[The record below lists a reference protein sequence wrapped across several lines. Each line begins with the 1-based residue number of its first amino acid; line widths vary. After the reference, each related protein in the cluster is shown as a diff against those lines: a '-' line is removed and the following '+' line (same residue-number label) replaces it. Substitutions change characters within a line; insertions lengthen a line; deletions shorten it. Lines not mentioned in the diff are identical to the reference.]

1 VGNLLFHTSSYW
13 AYLTMTSLIGFITV
27 IWLMVL
33 VVAAFL
39 VTLAPSVH
47 LLFKGGERSNW
58 AIVSLIQGVI
68 AIGLVLL
75 FILGLSKLKGFY
87 AIRKLHL

>member
-1 VGNLLFHTSSYW
+1 
-13 AYLTMTSLIGFITV
+13 
-27 IWLMVL
+27 MVL

-39 VTLAPSVH
+39 VTLAPLVH
-47 LLFKGGERSNW
+47 HLFKGGERSNW
-58 AIVSLIQGVI
+58 AVISLIQGVI

-87 AIRKLHL
+87 VMRKLHL

>member
-1 VGNLLFHTSSYW
+1 
-13 AYLTMTSLIGFITV
+13 MTSLMGFITV

-33 VVAAFL
+33 IVAAFL
-39 VTLAPSVH
+39 VTLAPSIH
-47 LLFKGGERSNW
+47 LLFNGGERSNW
-58 AIVSLIQGVI
+58 AIISVIQGVI

-87 AIRKLHL
+87 AVRKLHL

>member
-1 VGNLLFHTSSYW
+1 
-13 AYLTMTSLIGFITV
+13 MTTKSLIGFITV

-39 VTLAPSVH
+39 VALAPSVH

-58 AIVSLIQGVI
+58 AVISLVQGAI

-75 FILGLSKLKGFY
+75 FILGLSKFKAFY
-87 AIRKLHL
+87 ATRKLRL

>member
-1 VGNLLFHTSSYW
+1 
-13 AYLTMTSLIGFITV
+13 
-27 IWLMVL
+27 MVL

-47 LLFKGGERSNW
+47 FLFKGEERSNW
-58 AIVSLIQGVI
+58 AVISLIQGVI
-68 AIGLVLL
+68 AVGLVLL

-87 AIRKLHL
+87 ALRKLHL

>member
-1 VGNLLFHTSSYW
+1 
-13 AYLTMTSLIGFITV
+13 LTTKSLIGFITV

-39 VTLAPSVH
+39 VALAPSVH

-58 AIVSLIQGVI
+58 AVISLVQGAI
-68 AIGLVLL
+68 AIGIVLL
-75 FILGLSKLKGFY
+75 FILGLSKLKAFY
-87 AIRKLHL
+87 AIRKLRL